1 MTSTGPRV
9 PTPNRLLPVASGRRT
24 RRYVA
29 GVLARRRL
37 PLAGAVLAMVVEAVA
52 GLGLPA
58 GIGWITQLVADRA
71 DAAALIGPV
80 VLLLSC
86 AIGAGVAGWA
96 AMRLLARA
104 VLPPLGALR
113 EDVVEAAVRL
123 PLDTVEAG
131 GSGDLVSRVSSDV
144 EQVTEVAQ
152 GALAALLSSA
162 IAIVVTAVGLAG
174 LDWRF
179 AVAALLAVPV
189 QALTLRWYLRV
200 SGSLYAAGRVAA
212 GRRAAALLE
221 AFGGLPTIRAFRLHR
236 RQLDRVREASAGT
249 VDVELAATRTMT
261 RFYGRLNLA
270 EFIGLGAILVVAFLL
285 VGSGQASLGAATAA
299 ALFFAGLFGP
309 INTVLG
315 VFDEAQRAAAG
326 LARLVGVV
334 DARPADEQHRR
345 LPSASPAA
353 ALEAHALTFGYDP
366 ASEVLSELEV
376 AIAPGEVVAVVGA
389 SGSGKTTLASLLAG
403 VRRPRTGSVG
413 YAGVP
418 VSALDPAERGR
429 AIAMIAQETHVFAG
443 TIADNLRI
451 ARPDA
456 DDDDVRDALMAVGA
470 VGWVDALPEG
480 AETPVGSGGRRLSP
494 VQAQQLAFARLHL
507 LDPRVV
513 ILDEA
518 TAEAGSDVARS
529 LEDAARTI
537 VAGRSALVVAHRLT
551 QAQTADRVLVMEAGR
566 IVEEGTHA
574 ELLAAGGSYARL
586 WNAWADVRA

>member
-1 MTSTGPRV
+1 MTREDS
-9 PTPNRLLPVASGRRT
+9 RLLPVASGRRV
-24 RRYVA
+24 RQYVA
-29 GVLARRRL
+29 GVIGARRL
-37 PLAGAVLAMVVEAVA
+37 PLAAAIGAMVVEAVA

-58 GIGWITQLVADRA
+58 GVGWITQLVADRA
-71 DAAALIGPV
+71 EVAALLGPV
-80 VLLLSC
+80 TLLVVC
-86 AIGAGVAGWA
+86 AIAAGVSAWA

-104 VLPPLGALR
+104 VLPPLGMLR
-113 EDVVEAAVRL
+113 EDVVESAVRL

-152 GALAALLSSA
+152 GTLAALLSSA
-162 IAIVVTAVGLAG
+162 ITIVVTAFGLAG

-179 AVAALLAVPV
+179 AAAALLAVPV
-189 QALTLRWYLRV
+189 QAITLRWYLRV
-200 SGSLYAAGRVAA
+200 SGPLYAAGRISA

-221 AFGGLPTIRAFRLHR
+221 AFGGLPTIRAFRVHQ
-236 RQLDRVREASAGT
+236 RQLDRVQDASQDT
-249 VDVELAATRTMT
+249 VEYELSATRIMT

-285 VGSGQASLGAATAA
+285 VGSGEASIGAATAA

-334 DARPADEQHRR
+334 DARPADAVYEAV
-345 LPSASPAA
+345 PDASGTAP
-353 ALEAHALTFGYDP
+353 LEVRSLSFGYDP
-366 ASEVLSELEV
+366 ESEVLDALDV
-376 AIAPGEVVAVVGA
+376 VIGPGELVAVVGA

-403 VRRPRTGSVG
+403 VRIPTRGRVEYG
-413 YAGVP
+413 GVP
-418 VSALDPAERGR
+418 VGALDPAERGR
-429 AIAMIAQETHVFAG
+429 AIAMVAQETHVFAG

-456 DDDDVRDALMAVGA
+456 EDDAVREALVAIGA
-470 VGWVDALPEG
+470 VGWVDALPQGVETGVG
-480 AETPVGSGGRRLSP
+480 AGGHRLSP
-494 VQAQQLAFARLHL
+494 VQSQHLAFARLQL
-507 LDPRVV
+507 LDPDVV

-518 TAEAGSDVARS
+518 TAEAGSDAARS
-529 LEDAARTI
+529 LEEAAQT
-537 VAGRSALVVAHRLT
+537 VLAGRSALVVAHRLT

-566 IVEEGTHA
+566 IVEQGTHT
-574 ELLAAGGSYARL
+574 ELVAAGGTYARL
-586 WNAWADVRA
+586 WNAWADARA